1 MKVGISITSAYPT
14 GSGREG
20 ATSMVAR
27 ARAAAE
33 AGLDSLFVGDH
44 HVVPTSYYQNTPM
57 LGRLLAEWDH
67 RHAGALF
74 LLPLWNPVLL
84 AEQVATLACITRGP
98 FILQCALGANDYQFK
113 AMGANIKVRP
123 SAFEQSLRV
132 LRALW
137 KGETVSLNGIW
148 KFENA
153 KISPLPPEKIEVWI
167 GASAPNA
174 IERAARLGD
183 SWLAEPGLTLRGASE
198 KLHTYKGAVDRQ
210 KKEVPKT
217 IAIRRDIY
225 VAESDKD
232 ARQVRELVKAKGYRG
247 FDNDALIIGDASAVA
262 GAFCH
267 FYDLGY
273 TDIIVRN
280 LHRSPERA
288 LASTE
293 KLMLVREKLG
303 IK

>member
-14 GSGREG
+14 GSGRDG
-20 ATSMVAR
+20 ATSMIAR

-137 KGETVSLNGIW
+137 KGETVSLYVKNYKPFFYIKVSNEWG
-148 KFENA
+148 KNV
-153 KISPLPPEKIEVWI
+153 PL
-167 GASAPNA
+167 
-174 IERAARLGD
+174 R
-183 SWLAEPGLTLRGASE
+183 
-198 KLHTYKGAVDRQ
+198 
-210 KKEVPKT
+210 
-217 IAIRRDIY
+217 
-225 VAESDKD
+225 
-232 ARQVRELVKAKGYRG
+232 
-247 FDNDALIIGDASAVA
+247 
-262 GAFCH
+262 
-267 FYDLGY
+267 
-273 TDIIVRN
+273 
-280 LHRSPERA
+280 
-288 LASTE
+288 
-293 KLMLVREKLG
+293 
-303 IK
+303 